1 MRRRIGRFFAWIGAI
16 TVALVVVLL
25 IILVKS
31 GEDTVPDRVILEVNF
46 EQRVAEYVPEDPVA
60 KLMADDSLVL
70 RDLVGALELAASD
83 ERVVGL
89 LARGGSAPMGFAQ
102 VQEIRDAVT
111 AFRKSGKPTVIFT
124 ETFGEFARGNGGYY
138 LATAF
143 DQIYLQPSGDV
154 GLTGVAMEHPFVKG
168 VLDSLRVGVQMDHRY
183 EYKNAM
189 NLFTETQFTDAH
201 REASE
206 AILESMVGQM
216 VSGIA
221 TFLET
226 SPERVR
232 ALVDRGPFQGPLA
245 VAEGLVDSLIYWD
258 EVRDLVSAR
267 FGDDAEFLAMD
278 SYLKRTG
285 KPNDEGTAIALIY
298 GIGTVH
304 RGKSEYDPTSSS
316 TSMGA
321 STITK
326 AFRSA
331 VKDADVRAILFRID
345 SPGGSYV
352 ASDAIW
358 REVVRA
364 KSAGK
369 PVIVSMGNVAGSGGY
384 LVAMDA
390 DKIVAQPGTITGS
403 IGVVGGKFVTTAFW
417 EQFGITWDT
426 AQVGK
431 NALLWSSS
439 ANFTPEQWAQ
449 FQSTLDRV
457 YVEFTTKVAQAR
469 GLSREDV
476 HAVAK
481 GRIWTGE
488 DAKKHGLVDELGG
501 VQTALGLVREAIELE
516 PDAPIYLKVF
526 PKEKT
531 LVELVMEKGL
541 VRTLSNGDVLQAVI
555 ADLQPVFRVARVVG
569 LGKQRQILEMPEVNV
584 QF

>member
-31 GEDTVPDRVILEVNF
+31 GEDPVPDRVILEVNF